1 MKVKDLKPGMLLK
14 PREGFA
20 WFRQGSL
27 AGRPLCLTARVCES
41 GFCEEDVA
49 IYVGV
54 RDPSSATYGKQI
66 VFWQGQNISI
76 NPSAWR
82 VIEVVQQESGS
93 D

>member
-1 MKVKDLKPGMLLK
+1 MRVKDLKRGMLLK

-20 WFRQGSL
+20 WHRQKSL
-27 AGRPLCLTARVCES
+27 SGKPLCLTAVVCES

-49 IYVGV
+49 IYVGE

-66 VFWQGQNISI
+66 VFWKGIHISI

-82 VIEVVQQESGS
+82 VIEIVQEESR
-93 D
+93 DA